1 MLITKN
7 RLYFSTMKKCLI
19 LSFLWMATISNL
31 LHAQEAT
38 KTVVLKQTSTNL
50 ALEARAN
57 FSKAVLVA
65 KQNGWP
71 IRYTS
76 RNQNNAKL
84 IGVDAKGWPKYYI
97 GFADPVAAITISA
110 NKVWPGAASN
120 LNLSGSDNTMLNK
133 LGVWDEGSPK
143 LTHKEFA
150 GRITQKD
157 KSTDTVDHSTHVAG
171 IVMSK
176 GLNPLAKGMAYNVKG
191 ILDYDWNNDLS
202 EMSAA
207 AAEGLLFSNHS
218 YGIVTGWDRNTDSAR
233 WEFNGRWNE
242 KEDYRFGL
250 YDYDASIQ
258 DSIAYNAPNYLIV
271 AAAGNNRTSTGPAVG
286 QPYWRRNQSGRMYN
300 AGNRPDT
307 LSSNDSYGSISSD
320 KNAKNILTVGAV
332 SGIPAEYNKKEDVV
346 MSNFSSWGPTDDGRI
361 KPDIVAQGVSVYSTL
376 ASNDSSYGYQNGT
389 SMASP
394 GAAGSLL
401 LLQELSHRFLVNGAP
416 RILKSATVKGLAIHT
431 ANEAGFYPGPDY
443 RFGWGLL
450 NISEAAQV
458 LNTALTNNNSANSPH
473 FVYENNLA
481 NGASQSY
488 TITASGTRPV
498 KATLVWTDVKG
509 NPSDLLNDPTPKLVN
524 DLDLKITQ
532 GTKTIYSWKLNP
544 SSPDNQ
550 ATKGINSV
558 DNVEKVEVDTS
569 LVGTVYTVTVNHKG
583 SLERGQ
589 QPYSLIISGA
599 GGTAYCTSAA
609 TSTAGTKIDSIQLN
623 NIKFAKT
630 TADNYVDNTA
640 LFVNGES
647 NGTLT
652 FFLKLSSADA
662 TNNNRFV
669 KVFIDYNNN
678 GVFDTNELVHTS
690 PALTNGDYSAILNLA
705 SNLIIN
711 QFTKLR
717 VVVTEAASANDV
729 TACGNYAIGE
739 TQDYTLKVV
748 NPTNDIQLLE
758 ITNPV
763 GGVSEKAVQYV
774 TVKVANNGANKV
786 SNIPL
791 TLVVKKG
798 DATILNIT
806 ETFTGRLYGSEIM
819 LYTFQKPIPI
829 ELNQNYTFTASASL
843 NNDQQPSNNTI
854 SATVISANTSP
865 AITGSATSCNN
876 NAQLLIN
883 NPIGDEQYVW
893 YDNNTDLSKPIAV
906 GSVITSSTTAQN
918 VYVSKGWNGFIG
930 AKDNTSLS
938 NSGGY
943 NNWSSSYGEFMR
955 INTKG
960 PITLETVKMYTGYA
974 GKIELE
980 LRQLSTFTD
989 SSYSYYPSQT
999 QKSTIHVMASSPT
1012 PTPATGSGGSGTPTP
1027 YVAGDSGRVY
1037 AINLNLTQ
1045 AGNYILIAR
1054 CADSATIYRNNN
1066 INTKNYP
1073 FGPTMLAS
1081 ITGNWAG
1088 ADYEKFY
1095 YFFYNMQISTSK
1107 HESTLTKIPVVLAP
1121 KPVITLIGKD
1131 SLSSSVAD
1139 KYQWFRNDEFIN
1151 GATSQG
1157 YKIPFSTYGNALYK
1171 VSTTIGTCTNYSD
1184 NALILVTD
1192 IPQAPTKEIGL
1203 KILSTDYVE
1212 NIIKGN
1218 QFYIQFNNVKTNNIG
1233 VSILN
1238 SNGQTV
1244 FQQEKLNNQTSAQ
1257 AVQVPTLTTGIY
1269 FVKVYANNKVYVQS
1283 IFVTNN

>member
-1 MLITKN
+1 
-7 RLYFSTMKKCLI
+7 MKKWLI
-19 LSFLWMATISNL
+19 LSFLSIAAIYNMGY
-31 LHAQEAT
+31 AQSVM
-38 KTVVLKQTSTNL
+38 KMDVLMQTSTNL
-50 ALEARAN
+50 ALDARAN
-57 FSKAVLVA
+57 FARAVMVA

-71 IRYTS
+71 IRYAS
-76 RNQNNAKL
+76 RNQNSAKL
-84 IGVDAKGWPKYYI
+84 MGVDAKGWPKYYI
-97 GFADPVAAITISA
+97 SYADPVGAITITT
-110 NKVWPGAASN
+110 NKVWPGASSN

-133 LGVWDEGSPK
+133 LGIWDEGSPR
-143 LTHKEFA
+143 LTHKEFT

-157 KSTDTVDHSTHVAG
+157 NSTDTIDHSTHVAG

-176 GLNPLAKGMAYNVKG
+176 GLNPMAKGMAYNVKG

-207 AAEGLLFSNHS
+207 AAQGLLISNHS
-218 YGIVTGWDRNTDSAR
+218 YGIVTGWDKNNDSSR

-250 YDYDASIQ
+250 YDNDASVQ

-271 AAAGNNRTSTGPAVG
+271 GAAGNNRTSTGPTVG
-286 QPYWRRNQSGRMYN
+286 QPYWRRDQNGRLYN
-300 AGNRPDT
+300 AGNRPDS
-307 LSSNDSYGSISSD
+307 LSSNDSYGSISAE

-332 SGIPAEYNKKEDVV
+332 SGIPAGYNKKEDVV
-346 MSNFSSWGPTDDGRI
+346 MSNFSGWGPTDDGRI
-361 KPDIVAQGVSVYSTL
+361 KPDIVAQGVSVFSTL

-389 SMASP
+389 SMATP
-394 GAAGSLL
+394 GTAGSLL

-416 RILKSATVKGLAIHT
+416 RVLKSATLKGLAIHT
-431 ANEAGFYPGPDY
+431 ANEAGFHPGPDY
-443 RFGWGLL
+443 KFGWGLL
-450 NISEAAQV
+450 NINEAAQV
-458 LNTALTNNNSANSPH
+458 LNTAFTNQNSANSPH
-473 FVYENNLA
+473 FIYENILA
-481 NGASQSY
+481 NGASQTY
-488 TITASGTRPV
+488 TITASGSRPV

-509 NPSDLLNDPTPKLVN
+509 TPSDLLNNTTPKLVN

-532 GTKTIYSWKLNP
+532 GNKTIYSWKLNP
-544 SSPDNQ
+544 TSPESP
-550 ATKGINSV
+550 ATKGINSL

-569 LVGTVYTVTVNHKG
+569 LVGTAYTVTVNHKG
-583 SLERGQ
+583 NLERGQ
-589 QPYSLIISGA
+589 QAYSLIISGA
-599 GGTAYCTSAA
+599 GGTAYCNSAA
-609 TSTAGTKIDSIQLN
+609 TSAAGTKIDSIQLN
-623 NIKFAKT
+623 NVQFAKT

-647 NGTLT
+647 NGSLN
-652 FFLKLSSADA
+652 FFIKLSSADA

-669 KVFIDYNNN
+669 KIFIDYNNN

-690 PALTNGDYSAILNLA
+690 PVLTNGNYNASINLA
-705 SNLIIN
+705 SNLTIN

-717 VVVTEAASANDV
+717 VVVAEAASANDV
-729 TACGNYAIGE
+729 IACGNYTVGE
-739 TQDYTLKVV
+739 TQDYTFKVV

-758 ITNPV
+758 ITNPI

-786 SNIPL
+786 SNIPM

-798 DATILNIT
+798 NTTILNTT
-806 ETFTGRLYGSEIM
+806 EAFTGRLYGAETM

-829 ELNQNYTFTASASL
+829 ELNQNYTITASASI
-843 NNDQQPSNNTI
+843 NNDQQPSNNTM
-854 SATVISANTSP
+854 SATIISANSSQ

-876 NAQLLIN
+876 NVQLLIN
-883 NPIGDEQYVW
+883 NPSSEDQYVW
-893 YDNNTDLSKPIAV
+893 HDNNTDLSKPIAV
-906 GSVITSSTTAQN
+906 GSVMTSSTSAQN

-943 NNWSSSYGEFMR
+943 NNWGSSYGEFMR

-960 PITLETVKMYTGYA
+960 PITLETAKMYTGYA

-980 LRQLSTFTD
+980 LRQLSSFTD
-989 SSYSYYPSQT
+989 TSYSYYPSQT
-999 QKSTIHVMASSPT
+999 QKSTIHVIASSPS
-1012 PTPATGSGGSGTPTP
+1012 PTPATGTEGSGAPTP
-1027 YVAGDSGRVY
+1027 YVAGDTGRVY
-1037 AINLNLTQ
+1037 AINMNLTQ

-1066 INTKNYP
+1066 ITSKNYP

-1081 ITGNWAG
+1081 MTGNWAG

-1095 YFFYNMQISTSK
+1095 YFFYNMQISTAK
-1107 HESTLTKIPVVLAP
+1107 HESTLTKIPVILAP

-1131 SLSSSVAD
+1131 SISSTVAD
-1139 KYQWFRNDEFIN
+1139 KYQWYRNDEIIN

-1157 YKIPFSTYGNALYK
+1157 YKIPYSTYGNAFYK
-1171 VSTTIGTCTNYSD
+1171 VSATIGTCTNYSD
-1184 NALILVTD
+1184 NALVLVTD

-1203 KILSTDYVE
+1203 KILSTDFIE

-1244 FQQEKLNNQTSAQ
+1244 FQQEKLNNQTSVQ